1 MLNEIINLRK
11 IYKQLNF
18 MTKNIM
24 LLLCGT
30 LCAQYAF
37 SQNSI
42 SLANSDVIA
51 RNIEKPMSH
60 DHTAMNY
67 SATDIPVVKA
77 VRSAEDAAKHVT
89 TMPASWKGV
98 VDKTIALGTLPGLK
112 FDASAITVKAGSK
125 VKLTFKNTDVMP
137 HNFVLTDV
145 DAGTEVGQLALKLG
159 AKGAEMDYVPS
170 TPKVLEYTS
179 IIDPQKSET
188 IYFNAPSKPGSYPF
202 ICSFP
207 GHYIIMKGVIT
218 VTQ

>member
-1 MLNEIINLRK
+1 
-11 IYKQLNF
+11 
-18 MTKNIM
+18 M

-42 SLANSDVIA
+42 SLANSNVMA
-51 RNIEKPMSH
+51 SNVEKPMNN
-60 DHTAMNY
+60 DHMAMNHA
-67 SATDIPVVKA
+67 SMTDVPVVKA
-77 VRSAEDAAKHVT
+77 VRSADDAAKHVT

-125 VKLTFKNTDVMP
+125 VRLTFNNKDVMP
-137 HNFVLTDV
+137 HNFVLTDI
-145 DAGTEVGQLALKLG
+145 DAGAEVGQLALQLG
-159 AKGAEMDYVPS
+159 AKAAEMDYVPS

-188 IYFNAPSKPGSYPF
+188 IYFNAPSKPGNYPF

-207 GHYIIMKGVIT
+207 GHYVIMKGVVT
-218 VTQ
+218 VTP

>member
-1 MLNEIINLRK
+1 
-11 IYKQLNF
+11 

-42 SLANSDVIA
+42 SLANSNVIA
-51 RNIEKPMSH
+51 SNIEKPMSH
-60 DHTAMNY
+60 DHMAMNHA
-67 SATDIPVVKA
+67 SMTDVPAVKA
-77 VRSAEDAAKHVT
+77 VRSADDAAKRVT

-98 VDKTIALGTLPGLK
+98 VDKTIVLGTLPGLK
-112 FDASAITVKAGSK
+112 FDAAAISVKAGSK
-125 VKLTFKNTDVMP
+125 VKLTFSNKDVMA
-137 HNFVLTDV
+137 HNFVLTDIG
-145 DAGTEVGQLALKLG
+145 AGTEVGQLALKLG

-179 IIDPQKSET
+179 IIDPQKAET

-218 VTQ
+218 VTP